1 MTQQRWWIAIVGILM
16 IAGAVGGCDG
26 GGSGGDHDDNLPDGR
41 VCLLFGEVEPNATP
55 LTAQLLDDLFLDDC
69 VSVNGSL
76 FDVADVDSYRV
87 FIQESLT
94 LVVTLDHSPLVDFD
108 MQLFDA
114 DTGQLILDCGISA
127 VPEVCVVPL
136 AARSRDIAVDV
147 VVTSVIGAGT
157 YTLTLDAQ

>member
-1 MTQQRWWIAIVGILM
+1 M

-26 GGSGGDHDDNLPDGR
+26 GGDDDDLPAGGR
-41 VCLLFGEVEPNATP
+41 CLVFGEVEPNATP
-55 LTAQLLDDLFLDDC
+55 VTAQLLDDLFVDEC
-69 VSVNGSL
+69 VIVNGSL

-114 DTGQLILDCGISA
+114 DTGQLILDCGIGA
-127 VPEVCVVPL
+127 VPEVCVVPF
-136 AARSRDIAVDV
+136 AVGSRDIAVDV